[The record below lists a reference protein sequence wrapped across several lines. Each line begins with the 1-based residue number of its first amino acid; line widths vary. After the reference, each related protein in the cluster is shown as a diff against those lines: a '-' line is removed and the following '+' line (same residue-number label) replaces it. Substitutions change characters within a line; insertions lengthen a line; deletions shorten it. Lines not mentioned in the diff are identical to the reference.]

1 MRWLRRGGRC
11 DASQKVVDWIS
22 EKILARR
29 LIVYLTWQL
38 IHAGRVIVQRLS
50 LMREVRDF

>member
-1 MRWLRRGGRC
+1 VRWLRRGGRC